1 MAAKVHLSHP
11 REGVAL
17 VTLDDPPCNFGS
29 YALLAELEARLHD
42 AADAETRV
50 VVLAS
55 DVPGY
60 FLAHAWLPDVLG
72 AYEDPPR
79 VSGDPLLWRRV
90 TALLERGPLVSIAC
104 NHAQAWGGGAEI
116 SWACNLRTAGRSA
129 HYAQIESIL
138 GVIPGG
144 GGTVRLSRLA
154 GQSLAMQMFLTGEP
168 VSAVELARL
177 GIVNRLCED
186 AALREE
192 TLDWAAV
199 IASRPARALSACK
212 RGILQAW
219 DLGHEDALRLEGYI
233 FNSTMRPGTIA
244 KMREIQDAYER
255 GADSWEAYG
264 LERFDAMDSGADDDG
279 GR

>member
-1 MAAKVHLSHP
+1 MTAKVHLSHP
-11 REGVAL
+11 RDGVAL
-17 VTLDDPPCNFGS
+17 VTLDDPPRNFGS
-29 YALLAELEARLHD
+29 YALLAELEERLHE
-42 AADAETRV
+42 AADGDTRV

-72 AYEDPPR
+72 AYEDPPQ

-168 VSAVELARL
+168 VSAVELARA
-177 GIVNRLCED
+177 GVVNRLFED
-186 AALREE
+186 SALREG
-192 TLDWAAV
+192 TLDWAST
-199 IASRPARALSACK
+199 IASRPARALGACK

-233 FNSTMRPGTIA
+233 FNSTMRPATIA
-244 KMREIQDAYER
+244 KMREIQDAYDR

-264 LERFDAMDSGADDDG
+264 LDRSDMT
-279 GR
+279 RP